1 MTMKTLEKQ
10 RFKELSHGECAGAPI
25 LRPLWDRFDFSLL
38 LTQSGIMKRNGT
50 PSWLL
55 CFLYVIGLVSNCSS
69 VIQIANI
76 AENDA
81 LLKVMFKP
89 WKLAQ

>member
-55 CFLYVIGLVSNCSS
+55 CVSIRHWIGFK
-69 VIQIANI
+69 
-76 AENDA
+76 
-81 LLKVMFKP
+81 LLFRYP
-89 WKLAQ
+89 DSEHS